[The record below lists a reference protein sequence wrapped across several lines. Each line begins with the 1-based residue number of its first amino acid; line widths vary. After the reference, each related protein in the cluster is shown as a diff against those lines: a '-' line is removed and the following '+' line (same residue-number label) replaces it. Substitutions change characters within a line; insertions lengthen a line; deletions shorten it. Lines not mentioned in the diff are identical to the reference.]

1 MKDHRKAL
9 FIAAALIGFGVCSA
23 QAAHKDVKHCADDY
37 RKFCHAWGLET
48 KGLENCMRKHGD
60 KLTNACIAALVNQE
74 MSRKPKSIVGK
85 KSTAA
90 KEPEAAI
97 NFGSFAMLLARSSL
111 LETVIRSPQ
120 HKCPGLLPRNRIQFP
135 LDKRRSH
142 VLSAI
147 RASITCARVWR

>member
-60 KLTNACIAALVNQE
+60 KLTNACIAALVKSGNVSQAE
-74 MSRKPKSIVGK
+74 VNRRKKAHG
-85 KSTAA
+85 T
-90 KEPEAAI
+90 
-97 NFGSFAMLLARSSL
+97 
-111 LETVIRSPQ
+111 
-120 HKCPGLLPRNRIQFP
+120 
-135 LDKRRSH
+135 
-142 VLSAI
+142 
-147 RASITCARVWR
+147 